1 MHKNQ
6 VKKYKK
12 RKRGTDNVKTFLIIL
27 CIVLAVLLVAFIVL
41 SIIGKKLQKKQ
52 EASQSQM
59 EAASQVTSILVIDKK
74 RMKLTESGLPK
85 VIIENTPKYLRRSKV
100 PIVKAKIGPKI
111 MSLMC
116 DEKIF
121 PLLPVKKELKVVLSG
136 IYIMDVKG
144 SRNMLLSPQ
153 EKLGFFQRA
162 KLKALQKVGKN

>member
-1 MHKNQ
+1 M
-6 VKKYKK
+6 
-12 RKRGTDNVKTFLIIL
+12 KTFLIIL

-59 EAASQVTSILVIDKK
+59 EAASQVASILVIDKK

-85 VIIENTPKYLRRSKV
+85 AILENTPKYLRRSKV

-144 SRNMLLSPQ
+144 SRNVLLSPQ

-162 KLKALQKVGKN
+162 KLKALQKVSKKS

>member
-1 MHKNQ
+1 M
-6 VKKYKK
+6 
-12 RKRGTDNVKTFLIIL
+12 KTFFIVLA
-27 CIVLAVLLVAFIVL
+27 IVLAVLLIVGIVL
-41 SIIGKKLQKKQ
+41 TIVGKRLQNKQ
-52 EASQSQM
+52 EESKTQM

-74 RMKLTESGLPK
+74 RMKLNESGLPK
-85 VIIENTPKYLRRSKV
+85 MVIDNTPKYLRRSKV

-144 SRNMLLSPQ
+144 SRNNLLNPE
-153 EKLGFFQRA
+153 EKLGFFQKA
-162 KLKALQKVGKN
+162 KLKALQKIDQK